1 MKLHRLFAFAI
12 LFSVGTSLTIAQ
24 ESIGLKFEVVKDGS
38 TVAQP
43 EVSVTSGSAGSI
55 EIDGVGQVA
64 FTPTLRGSDT
74 LAIAFDIKSGGKQL
88 QPRLIISKSEAG
100 TLSWTS
106 ETRAQSF
113 KLKVSWIR

>member
-1 MKLHRLFAFAI
+1 MKLHRLLTFAI

-24 ESIGLKFEVVKDGS
+24 ESIRLKFEVVKDGS

-43 EVSVTSGSAGSI
+43 EVSVTSDSASRI
-55 EIDGVGQVA
+55 EIDGVGQFA
-64 FTPTLRGSDT
+64 FTPTFRGSDT
-74 LAIAFDIKSGGKQL
+74 VAIAFDIQSGGKQL
-88 QPRLIISKSEAG
+88 QPRLVIGKSEPG

-113 KLKVSWIR
+113 KLRVSWIR

>member
-1 MKLHRLFAFAI
+1 MKLYRLFIFAI

-24 ESIGLKFEVVKDGS
+24 ESIRLKFEVVKDGS

-43 EVSVTSGSAGSI
+43 EVSVTPGSAGSI
-55 EIDGVGQVA
+55 EIDGLGQFA
-64 FTPTLRGSDT
+64 FTPTFRGSDT
-74 LAIAFDIKSGGKQL
+74 VAIAFDIKAGDKQL
-88 QPRLIISKSEAG
+88 QPRLVISKSQPG

-106 ETRAQSF
+106 ETREQSL

>member
-1 MKLHRLFAFAI
+1 MKLNRLFVFAI
-12 LFSVGTSLTIAQ
+12 LFSVGTSVTIAQ
-24 ESIGLKFEVVKDGS
+24 ESIRLGFEVVKNGS

-55 EIDGVGQVA
+55 EIDGVGQFA
-64 FTPTLRGSDT
+64 FTPTLRGSDAV
-74 LAIAFDIKSGGKQL
+74 AIAFDIKAGAKRL
-88 QPRLIISKSEAG
+88 QPRLVIGKSEPG

-106 ETRAQSF
+106 ETRSESF

>member
-1 MKLHRLFAFAI
+1 MKLHRLFVFAI
-12 LFSVGTSLTIAQ
+12 LFSVGASLTMAQ

-43 EVSVTSGSAGSI
+43 EVSVTSGSAGRI
-55 EIDGVGQVA
+55 EIDGVGQFA
-64 FTPTLRGSDT
+64 FTPTFRGSDSV
-74 LAIAFDIKSGGKQL
+74 AITFDIKTGGKQL
-88 QPRLIISKSEAG
+88 QPRLVISKSEPG

-106 ETRAQSF
+106 ETRPESF

>member
-1 MKLHRLFAFAI
+1 MKLRRLFALAI
-12 LFSVGTSLTIAQ
+12 FFSVCTSLTIAQ
-24 ESIGLKFEVVKDGS
+24 ESIRLKFDVVKDGS

-43 EVSVTSGSAGSI
+43 EVSVVSGSADSI
-55 EIDGVGQVA
+55 DIDGVGQVA
-64 FTPTLRGSDT
+64 FTPTLRDSDT
-74 LAIAFDIKSGGKQL
+74 VAIAFDIKSGGKQL
-88 QPRLIISKSEAG
+88 QPRLVISKSEPG